1 MQLWDEAKCLY
12 GQGETLYLNEQENSE
27 ALSEQIDA
35 LETDERQVVV
45 EEVYFC
51 RITGTASQAGREE
64 LRAVQS

>member
-1 MQLWDEAKCLY
+1 M
-12 GQGETLYLNEQENSE
+12 YLNEQENSE

-35 LETDERQVVV
+35 LETDERQVIV